1 MIIDVN
7 YAFNIQCSMSVFLNT
22 VHALLRLHKM
32 ILTGKGKTVLLS
44 SKSTFLYLN
53 LLSQLEPVNISPLP
67 GGAMLDAVHRGCWW
81 DRKVFLLGS
90 CFLFLTLVAAS
101 GVQDTQWPSLSSK
114 FLRYPR

>member
-1 MIIDVN
+1 MFRV
-7 YAFNIQCSMSVFLNT
+7 SVSQYS
-22 VHALLRLHKM
+22 ACIHKM
-32 ILTGKGKTVLLS
+32 ILTGKGKTVQVPLLLLS

-114 FLRYPR
+114 LLRYPR